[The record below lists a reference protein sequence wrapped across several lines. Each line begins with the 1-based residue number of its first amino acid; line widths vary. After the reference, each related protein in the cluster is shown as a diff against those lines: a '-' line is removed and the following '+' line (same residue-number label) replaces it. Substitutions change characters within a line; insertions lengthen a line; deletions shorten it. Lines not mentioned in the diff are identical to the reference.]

1 MYTIIIGIGLFV
13 LGIICLIIGFKL
25 FYSESLTVIGGISII
40 ISTCILL
47 FSGLNSIDLKKD
59 WEKTKCQYNTLKEMV
74 ESYKEDN
81 IKWVDNS
88 NIYNFQLYED
98 VIKMNNTIDK
108 HKVYHDSKWVGIWY
122 SEEIGNLEHIK
133 F

>member
-13 LGIICLIIGFKL
+13 LGIICLIINFKL
-25 FYSESLTVIGGISII
+25 FYNNSLTVIGGISII
-40 ISTCILL
+40 VSTFILL
-47 FSGLNSIDLKKD
+47 FSGLNSIDLEKD

>member
-25 FYSESLTVIGGISII
+25 FDGESLIIIGGISII

-47 FSGLNSIDLKKD
+47 FCGLNSIDLEKG
-59 WEKTKCQYNTLKEMV
+59 WEKTKYKYNTLKEMV

-88 NIYNFQLYED
+88 NVYNFQLYED
-98 VIKMNNTIDK
+98 VIEMNNTIDK

>member
-1 MYTIIIGIGLFV
+1 MYTIIVGIGLFV
-13 LGIICLIIGFKL
+13 LGIICFIINEKL
-25 FYSESLTVIGGISII
+25 DSDDFWWICGGILVVVS
-40 ISTCILL
+40 SCMLMFCGL
-47 FSGLNSIDLKKD
+47 FTVDLKKD
-59 WEKTKCQYNTLKEMV
+59 WEKTKYEYNTLKEMV

-88 NIYNFQLYED
+88 NVYNFQLYED
-98 VIKMNNTIDK
+98 VIEMNNTIDK